1 MITIDEAIQKIQSVL
16 PTPKVE
22 DLEIS
27 LAAGRVLAENI
38 TAAEPAPLF
47 TNSAMDG
54 FAVRWSDVE
63 MVTESNPVQL
73 KISGESQ
80 AGIPMSGELETGFAA
95 RISTGARLMNGADTI
110 IPIELINESEDSIEV
125 LKVGRQYQHIRYQG
139 EEFKTGDLLLNKN
152 TVLNPPQLALLAS
165 QGISTVPVYK
175 TPDIAIIA
183 TGSELVHYTET
194 PQDGQIRDSN
204 RLMLSSAVHS
214 SGGIAAFT
222 MQVGDNY
229 DATVESIHR
238 AAAECDI
245 LLFSGGV
252 SVGPHD
258 LVKKAAMECGFE
270 EVFWRIKQKP
280 GKPLFFARKGNTL
293 FFGLPGNPVSSYM
306 SYMMY
311 VHPVIRHLCG
321 NTFSQP
327 GFEAVVAEEIRN
339 TMDRAHLM
347 RVSIMQEPGKK
358 PQIKALKRQGSHML
372 TSISAAA
379 GFIRVDAGV
388 TLSAGTTTI
397 VIPLSQHGKQL

>member
-1 MITIDEAIQKIQSVL
+1 MITIDEAIQKIKAVL
-16 PTPKVE
+16 PQLTIE
-22 DLEIS
+22 DLDLSQANEK
-27 LAAGRVLAENI
+27 VLAKAVS
-38 TAAEPAPLF
+38 AAEPAPLF

-54 FAVRWSDVE
+54 YAVRWSDVK
-63 MVTESNPVQL
+63 MVTENNPVRL
-73 KISGESQ
+73 EISGESQ
-80 AGIPMSGELETGFAA
+80 AGIPMSGKLEAGFAA
-95 RISTGARLMNGADTI
+95 RISTGARLMDGADTI
-110 IPIELINESEDSIEV
+110 VPIELINESADSIEV

-139 EEFKTGDLLLNKN
+139 EEFNTGDLLLNQN
-152 TVLNPPQLALLAS
+152 TVLNAPQLALLAS

-175 TPDIAIIA
+175 TPNVAIIA

-214 SGGIAAFT
+214 SGGKAAFG
-222 MQVGDNY
+222 MQVGDDY
-229 DATVESIHR
+229 AATVESIHQ
-238 AAAECDI
+238 AAADCDI

-258 LVKKAAMECGFE
+258 LVKKAAKECGFE
-270 EVFWRIKQKP
+270 EVFWKIRQKP
-280 GKPLFFARKGNTL
+280 GKPLFFAQKGKTL
-293 FFGLPGNPVSSYM
+293 FFGLPGNPASSYM

-321 NTFSQP
+321 HSFTQP
-327 GFEAVVAEEIRN
+327 GFRAIVAEEIQN

-347 RVSIMQEPGKK
+347 RVSIMREEGKE

-379 GFIRVDAGV
+379 GFIRIDAGQ
-388 TLSAGTTTI
+388 TLPEGSTTI